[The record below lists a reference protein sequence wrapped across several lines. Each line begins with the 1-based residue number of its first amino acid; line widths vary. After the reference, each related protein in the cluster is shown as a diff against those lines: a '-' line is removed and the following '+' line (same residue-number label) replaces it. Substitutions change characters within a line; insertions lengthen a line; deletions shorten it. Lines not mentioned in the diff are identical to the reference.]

1 MSRDTGEHRD
11 GSAPADEQRRAQQNE
26 NDRDDGAADEG
37 RVRHPAPGI
46 EHQPEPDAENIIP
59 AKDKPGTL

>member
-1 MSRDTGEHRD
+1 MSRDTRARED
-11 GSAPADEQRRAQQNE
+11 GTGAADEHGRVQQRE
-26 NDRDDGAADEG
+26 SDTGDGAADEQ